1 MRKKSKNMKMQWI
14 MPVLLGTAICLTG
27 CGRHGDLTVQEGSVP
42 LVPIETAVSGT
53 SGSSTETNTG

>member
-27 CGRHGDLTVQEGSVP
+27 CGRHGDLTVQEDSVP

-53 SGSSTETNTG
+53 SGWN